1 MNLIVAI
8 CCYAR
13 LLSGLTVAASAVTLL
28 GIVAVIVTASLV
40 LGGLLSPFTEIQPFA
55 LAGDSLSD
63 LAASAT
69 NITTWAGIPAA
80 LFAVIA
86 GFGFWCLHQVSSP
99 AFLSFASVRRII
111 RAVQHWIA
119 ANSHFLRQL
128 KVLAGALS
136 PAAPHRTAVSTSAAL
151 AGAAPLL
158 K

>member
-1 MNLIVAI
+1 MSLIVAI

-40 LGGLLSPFTEIQPFA
+40 LGGVLSPFTEIQPLA
-55 LAGDSLSD
+55 LAGDSISD
-63 LAASAT
+63 FAGPAVDT
-69 NITTWAGIPAA
+69 TTWVGIPAA
-80 LFAVIA
+80 MFAVIA
-86 GFGFWCLHQVSSP
+86 GFGLWCLHQVSRP
-99 AFLSFASVRRII
+99 AFLSFASVLRII

-119 ANSHFLRQL
+119 ANSHFPRQL

-136 PAAPHRTAVSTSAAL
+136 PTAPHRTAVSTPAAL

-158 K
+158 N